1 MVSGEIRDPR
11 IGKLRDLGPRFPD
24 FRFWLTDFKAVNLS
38 IFFQRKAIMAN
49 KREDS
54 KLKIAK
60 DAITQDW
67 KRRQGKFDSF
77 PTRIIIKFISFS
89 IPAEFQ

>member
-1 MVSGEIRDPR
+1 MKSGIHGSEGFSLVRDF
-11 IGKLRDLGPRFPD
+11 GPRFPD
-24 FRFWLTDFKAVNLS
+24 LNFRTRVTDFKMIYLS
-38 IFFQRKAIMAN
+38 ILFFQRKAIMAN

-67 KRRQGKFDSF
+67 KRRQGKFD
-77 PTRIIIKFISFS
+77 TLIG
-89 IPAEFQ
+89 